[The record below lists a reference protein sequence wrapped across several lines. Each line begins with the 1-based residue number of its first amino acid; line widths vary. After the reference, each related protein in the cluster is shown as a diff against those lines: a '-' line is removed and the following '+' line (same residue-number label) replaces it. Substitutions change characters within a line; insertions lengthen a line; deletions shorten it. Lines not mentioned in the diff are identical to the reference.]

1 MPPFRLPQ
9 RLIDRSSVD
18 YFKKEKDWQ
27 KRPKEKTLQGEKIY
41 YLFDYYPHGHSPINK
56 YLQTANQHIKGLKS
70 DRLTTKDEAEKWFA
84 TVLSKRAPIDNKWIW
99 SYVPSSDP
107 RSLFTG
113 VRDLAKRMNEK
124 SITSPRT
131 PKILERKS
139 SIKTKEYNADGS
151 FKEKIYRTVKEHE
164 LTLGLAGNRSL
175 SGLKIILLDD
185 VVTSGSSIIACRNLL
200 LKANVR
206 DVMMLGLGLTLKKR

>member
-18 YFKKEKDWQ
+18 YFKKEEDWL
-27 KRPKEKTLQGEKIY
+27 KRPKEKILQGKKIY
-41 YLFDYYPHGHSPINK
+41 YLFDYYPHGHIPIK
-56 YLQTANQHIKGLKS
+56 TYLQMANQHIRDLKS
-70 DRLTTKDEAEKWFA
+70 DRPTTKDKAEKWFA
-84 TVLSKRAPIDNKWIW
+84 TVLSKRVPTDNKWIW

-131 PKILERKS
+131 PKTLERKS
-139 SIKTKEYNADGS
+139 SIKTKEYNTDGS
-151 FKEKIYRTVKEHE
+151 FREKIYRTVEEHE
-164 LTLGLAGNRSL
+164 QTLGLAGNRSL

-185 VVTSGSSIIACRNLL
+185 VVTSGSSIIACQNLL
-200 LKANVR
+200 LKANVE
-206 DVMMLGLGLTLKKR
+206 DVMMLGLGLTLRNR

>member
-1 MPPFRLPQ
+1 MPAFRLPQ
-9 RLIDRSSVD
+9 RVIDRNSVD
-18 YFKKEKDWQ
+18 YFKKEKDWLR
-27 KRPKEKTLQGEKIY
+27 RPKEKILQGKKIY
-41 YLFDYYPHGHSPINK
+41 YLFDYYPHGHSPINN
-56 YLQTANQHIKGLKS
+56 YLQTANQHIRALKS
-70 DRLTTKDEAEKWFA
+70 DRFTTRNEAEKWFA
-84 TVLSKRAPIDNKWIW
+84 TVLSERAPIDNKWIW

-113 VRDLAKRMNEK
+113 VRDLAQRMSIEN
-124 SITSPRT
+124 ITSPK
-131 PKILERKS
+131 PKMLERKI